1 MYTVEYENNMNMSA
15 EQKQQKKASYSIKR
29 LLKQLF
35 KQHNKS
41 QAQKQQQQ
49 QALIENF
56 ENTKKANSLESLES
70 LENSRN
76 ADLESEAEC
85 ISLESTE
92 NDANER
98 LAASCELEDYEFAD
112 ITTVP
117 VHFLRTAHGTFFWT
131 ANSDMPADNDLIEPL
146 YCSTGNQIATRQMQ
160 DRWAQA

>member
-1 MYTVEYENNMNMSA
+1 MYTAEYENSVNMTA
-15 EQKQQKKASYSIKR
+15 EKQQKKVSYSIKR

-35 KQHNKS
+35 KTQQQK
-41 QAQKQQQQ
+41 QQQKQQQQ
-49 QALIENF
+49 ELLDNF
-56 ENTKKANSLESLES
+56 ANTKKVNSLESLES

-76 ADLESEAEC
+76 ADLESVAEC
-85 ISLESTE
+85 ISLESCE

-98 LAASCELEDYEFAD
+98 LAASCDLEDYEFAD

-131 ANSDMPADNDLIEPL
+131 ANTDLPADNDLIEPL
-146 YCSTGNQIATRQMQ
+146 YCSTGNQIATTQMQ